1 MLTAFFISMAGFM
14 LIVYSCLIVASNAD
28 DQTEQAQANNEE
40 HFVEKGRISHA
51 ERINVLFIAPKQPP
65 CVRQIVND
73 LRSKQELVEGHIEI
87 VRPFDNNIVA
97 VCNDEGV
104 INGMPFNRE
113 LNNGTFIFGP
123 MFLCKE
129 RLGEDGYQLDG
140 LNETELVRYQKQ
152 FAKPEVLVNWGG
164 HYMALPM
171 AYSTKL

>member
-1 MLTAFFISMAGFM
+1 M
-14 LIVYSCLIVASNAD
+14 
-28 DQTEQAQANNEE
+28 
-40 HFVEKGRISHA
+40 A

-129 RLGEDGYQLDG
+129 RLGDGGYQLDG

-171 AYSTKL
+171 ALFNEALGPDL

>member
-1 MLTAFFISMAGFM
+1 MLHITYNYA
-14 LIVYSCLIVASNAD
+14 L
-28 DQTEQAQANNEE
+28 QTLC
-40 HFVEKGRISHA
+40 G
-51 ERINVLFIAPKQPP
+51 APH
-65 CVRQIVND
+65 N
-73 LRSKQELVEGHIEI
+73 
-87 VRPFDNNIVA
+87 

-171 AYSTKL
+171 ALFNEALGPDL